1 MAERDIKRERLC
13 EAMVD
18 LVLEQSFEAT
28 TVEALIERAA
38 VQRAD
43 FERRFASTEDC
54 VLAIIDTETDRF
66 IDAVFSAYEQHP
78 LWRDG
83 MRAAAYAAAR
93 FVRDNPRYIRFS
105 TVMMNGAT
113 DLARTHRD
121 MSFQLFAQ
129 IIDAGR
135 QELEDPDSVSPETA
149 LTVIGSIV
157 QLIFREVGRHGA
169 TADAESFV
177 PQLMYQAVR
186 PYLGHAEALK
196 ELSVPPPPEADP
208 QG

>member
-1 MAERDIKRERLC
+1 MAERDVKRERIC
-13 EAMVD
+13 EAMID
-18 LVLEQSFEAT
+18 LVLERGFEAT
-28 TVEALIERAA
+28 TVEALVGRAG
-38 VQRAD
+38 VRRAD
-43 FERRFASTEDC
+43 FERHFAGKEEC

-66 IDAVFSAYEQHP
+66 IKTVFSAYEQHS

-93 FVRDNPRYIRFS
+93 FVRDNTPYIRFS

-121 MSFQLFAQ
+121 MSFQLFAE

-135 QELEDPDSVSPETA
+135 QELDDPDSVSPETA

-157 QLIFREVGRHGA
+157 QLIFREVGRHGG
-169 TADAESFV
+169 TAEAESFV
-177 PQLMYQAVR
+177 PELMYQAVR
-186 PYLGHAEALK
+186 PYLGNAEALK
-196 ELSVPPPPEADP
+196 ELSIPPPPGNDP